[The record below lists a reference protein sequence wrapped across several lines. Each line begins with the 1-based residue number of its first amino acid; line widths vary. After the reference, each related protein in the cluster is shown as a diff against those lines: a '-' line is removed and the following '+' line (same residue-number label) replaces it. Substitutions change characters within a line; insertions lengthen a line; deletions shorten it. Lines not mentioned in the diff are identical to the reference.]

1 MSKRCCMISIVLF
14 KNCSRAHINMMKF
27 LLWLWLG
34 RIHFVWRFTSSASE
48 LLALSWILHPNCCRI
63 LFTELYKHCKAAF
76 TVFHQINDNRDN
88 NLSWNLNEQMKKIT
102 YIHDIFYFLQSIFFR
117 TKLEKKNN
125 LAWFMVDLGSHLA
138 CSTLQLKSK
147 WWAVRNHLRERHRI
161 ASWWHCAKL

>member
-1 MSKRCCMISIVLF
+1 MHQPKKEQHIYRCHISLQMPTNIAWDDVKHLCNASK
-14 KNCSRAHINMMKF
+14 
-27 LLWLWLG
+27 
-34 RIHFVWRFTSSASE
+34 
-48 LLALSWILHPNCCRI
+48 LLALSWIWHPNCCRI